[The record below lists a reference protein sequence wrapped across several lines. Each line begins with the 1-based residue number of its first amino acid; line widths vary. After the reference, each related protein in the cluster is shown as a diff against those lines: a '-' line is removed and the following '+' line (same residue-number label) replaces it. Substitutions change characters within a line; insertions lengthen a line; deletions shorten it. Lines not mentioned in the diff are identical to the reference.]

1 MSEIDRLRRLVGFL
15 EGKLKRMREQGRD
28 KGGWWTRYT
37 REHATALE
45 RLRRE
50 ERKAYVPRDWN
61 ERRD

>member
-1 MSEIDRLRRLVGFL
+1 MSELDRLRRLVAVL
-15 EGKLKRMREQGRD
+15 EGKLKRLREEGRD

-37 REHATALE
+37 REHATALD

-50 ERKAYVPRDWN
+50 ERAVYGPRDQN